1 MANPIDISNVVTIS
15 VSEAPAG
22 LSDFQVN
29 NLLILTR
36 ETAVVSP
43 GNFGVYLNPTDVGT
57 DWGTSS
63 EVYAMANLIFS
74 QQPNII
80 TGGGS
85 LLIAHQGPSG
95 TESLAQ
101 AIARLEPL
109 VFFGGV
115 LWAGYAPTDGEIL
128 AAGAV
133 VQPLRKMLFASSYLA
148 ASVDTGEIFDDVKAA
163 GYTYVRC
170 LLYTVSAQSAR
181 YMAAAYAGRAM
192 STNFS
197 GSLTTATMHMKE
209 LVGVLPD
216 PNITQTN
223 LDKCETVGAD
233 VYINIGGLSK
243 VFCTGGNTYYDS
255 VYNLT
260 WLVFALQ
267 VAGFNAIATTS
278 TKLPQTET
286 GMAVLR
292 GAYLNVLTQAVVN
305 GYSAP
310 GTWNGAIPFGSP
322 AVFSRNVAQLGFYL
336 YSSPVSTQSQA
347 DRLARKAPL
356 VQIAVKEAGAIQ
368 SSSVIVNVQA

>member
-43 GNFGVYLNPTDVGT
+43 GDFGVYLNPTDVGT

-80 TGGGS
+80 SGGGS
-85 LLIAHQGPSG
+85 LIIAAQGSSE
-95 TESLAQ
+95 TLAA

-115 LWAGYAPTDGEIL
+115 LWAGYAPSDGDIL

-148 ASVDTGEIFDDVKAA
+148 ASVNTGEIFDDVKDA
-163 GYTYVRC
+163 GYTYTRC
-170 LLYTVSAQSAR
+170 LLYTISAVTAR

-192 STNFS
+192 STDFS
-197 GSLTTATMHMKE
+197 GSLTTATMHMKQ
-209 LVGVLPD
+209 LIGVLPD
-216 PNITQTN
+216 PNITQTI

-322 AVFSRNVAQLGFYL
+322 AVFARNVAQLGFYL
-336 YSSPVSTQSQA
+336 YSAPVSTQSQA

>member
-15 VSEAPAG
+15 VSQAPAG

-43 GNFGVYLNPTDVGT
+43 GDFGVYLNPTDVGT

-80 TGGGS
+80 SGGGS
-85 LLIAHQGPSG
+85 LIIANQGSME
-95 TESLAQ
+95 TLAA

-115 LWAGYAPTDGEIL
+115 LWAGYAPTEEEIYD
-128 AAGAV
+128 AAEV
-133 VQPLRKMLFASSYLA
+133 VQPLRKMLFASSYLVA
-148 ASVDTGEIFDDVKAA
+148 NVEAGGLFVAVSDASLT
-163 GYTYVRC
+163 YTRC
-170 LLYTVSAQSAR
+170 LLYTVSAQDAR

-197 GSLTTATMHMKE
+197 GSLTATTMHMKE

-216 PNITQTN
+216 PNITQIILN
-223 LDKCETVGAD
+223 ECKTVGAD
-233 VYINIGGLSK
+233 VYINIGGLAK

-322 AVFSRNVAQLGFYL
+322 AVFARNVAQLGFYL
-336 YSSPVSTQSQA
+336 YSAPVSAQSQA
-347 DRLARKAPL
+347 DRLDRKAPL

>member
-15 VSEAPAG
+15 VSQAPAG

-80 TGGGS
+80 SGGGS
-85 LLIAHQGPSG
+85 LIIAHQGASG
-95 TESLAQ
+95 VESLAQ

-115 LWAGYAPTDGEIL
+115 LWAGYAPTDEEIYD
-128 AAGAV
+128 AAEV
-133 VQPLRKMLFASSYLA
+133 VQPLRKMLFASSYLVA
-148 ASVDTGEIFDDVKAA
+148 NVETGGLFVAVSDASLT
-163 GYTYVRC
+163 YTRC
-170 LLYTVSAQSAR
+170 LLYTVSAQDAR

-197 GSLTTATMHMKE
+197 GSLTATTMHMKE

-216 PNITQTN
+216 PNITQIVLN
-223 LDKCETVGAD
+223 ECKTVGAD

-322 AVFSRNVAQLGFYL
+322 AVFARNVAQLGFYL
-336 YSSPVSTQSQA
+336 YSAPVSAQSQA
-347 DRLARKAPL
+347 DRLDRKAPL

>member
-15 VSEAPAG
+15 VSQAPAG
-22 LSDFQVN
+22 LSDYQIN
-29 NLLILTR
+29 NLLILTK

-43 GNFGVYLNPTDVGT
+43 GDFGVYLNPTDVGT

-80 TGGGS
+80 SGGGS
-85 LLIAHQGPSG
+85 LIIANQGSME
-95 TESLAQ
+95 TLAA

-115 LWAGYAPTDGEIL
+115 LWAGYAPTEEEIYD
-128 AAGAV
+128 AAEV
-133 VQPLRKMLFASSYLA
+133 VQPLRKMLFASSYLVA
-148 ASVDTGEIFDDVKAA
+148 NVEAGGLFVAVSDASLT
-163 GYTYVRC
+163 YTRC
-170 LLYTVSAQSAR
+170 LLYTVSAQDAR

-197 GSLTTATMHMKE
+197 GSLTATTMHMKE

-216 PNITQTN
+216 PNITQIILN
-223 LDKCETVGAD
+223 ECKTVGAD
-233 VYINIGGLSK
+233 VYINIGGLAK

-322 AVFSRNVAQLGFYL
+322 AVFARNVAQLGFYL
-336 YSSPVSTQSQA
+336 YSAPVSAQSQA
-347 DRLARKAPL
+347 DRLDRKAPL

>member
-15 VSEAPAG
+15 VSQAPAG
-22 LSDFQVN
+22 LSDYQIN
-29 NLLILTR
+29 NLLILTK

-43 GNFGVYLNPTDVGT
+43 GDFGVYLNPTDVGT

-80 TGGGS
+80 SGGGS
-85 LLIAHQGPSG
+85 LIIANQGSME
-95 TESLAQ
+95 TLAA

-115 LWAGYAPTDGEIL
+115 LWAGYAPTEEEIY
-128 AAGAV
+128 AAAEV
-133 VQPLRKMLFASSYLA
+133 VQPLRKMLFASSYLVA
-148 ASVDTGEIFDDVKAA
+148 NVETGGLFVAVSDASLT
-163 GYTYVRC
+163 YTRC
-170 LLYTVSAQSAR
+170 LLYTVSAQDAR

-197 GSLTTATMHMKE
+197 GSLTATTMHMKE

-216 PNITQTN
+216 PNITQIILN
-223 LDKCETVGAD
+223 ECKTVGAD
-233 VYINIGGLSK
+233 VYINIGGLAK

-322 AVFSRNVAQLGFYL
+322 AVFARNVSQLGFYL
-336 YSSPVSTQSQA
+336 YSAPVSTQSQA

>member
-15 VSEAPAG
+15 VSQAPAG
-22 LSDFQVN
+22 LSDFQIN
-29 NLLILTR
+29 NLLILTK
-36 ETAVVSP
+36 EVAVVSP

-63 EVYAMANLIFS
+63 EAYAMANLIFS

-85 LLIAHQGPSG
+85 LIIANQGSSE
-95 TESLAQ
+95 TLAE

-115 LWAGYAPTDGEIL
+115 LWAGYAPTDAQIL

-148 ASVDTGEIFDDVKAA
+148 ASVDTGEIFDDVKTA

-170 LLYTVSAQSAR
+170 LLYTISAQAAR

-192 STNFS
+192 STDFS

-216 PNITQTN
+216 PSITQAILN
-223 LDKCETVGAD
+223 KCKTVGAD

-336 YSSPVSTQSQA
+336 YSAPVSTQSQT

>member
-15 VSEAPAG
+15 VSQAPAG

-80 TGGGS
+80 SGGGS
-85 LLIAHQGPSG
+85 LIIAHQGASG
-95 TESLAQ
+95 VESLAQ

-115 LWAGYAPTDGEIL
+115 LWAGYAPTDGEIYD
-128 AAGAV
+128 AAEV
-133 VQPLRKMLFASSYLA
+133 VQPLRKMLFASSYLVA
-148 ASVDTGEIFDDVKAA
+148 NVETGGLFVAVSDASLT
-163 GYTYVRC
+163 YTRC
-170 LLYTVSAQSAR
+170 LLYTVSAQDAR

-192 STNFS
+192 STDFS

-216 PNITQTN
+216 PNITQIVLN
-223 LDKCETVGAD
+223 ECKTVGAD

-322 AVFSRNVAQLGFYL
+322 AVFARNVAQLGFYL
-336 YSSPVSTQSQA
+336 YSAPVSAQSQA
-347 DRLARKAPL
+347 DRLDRKAPL

>member
-15 VSEAPAG
+15 VSQAPAG

-29 NLLILTR
+29 NLLILTK
-36 ETAVVSP
+36 EIAVVSP
-43 GNFGVYLNPTDVGT
+43 GDFGVYLNPTDVGT

-85 LLIAHQGPSG
+85 LIIANQGSSE
-95 TESLAQ
+95 TLAA

-115 LWAGYAPTDGEIL
+115 LWAGYAPTEEQIYD
-128 AAGAV
+128 AAEV
-133 VQPLRKMLFASSYLA
+133 VQPLRKMMFASSYLVSNVEA
-148 ASVDTGEIFDDVKAA
+148 GGLFVAVSEASLT
-163 GYTYVRC
+163 YTRC
-170 LLYTVSAQSAR
+170 LLYTVSAQAAR

-192 STNFS
+192 STDFS

-216 PNITQTN
+216 PNITQTILN
-223 LDKCETVGAD
+223 ECKTAGAD
-233 VYINIGGLSK
+233 VYINIGGLAK
-243 VFCTGGNTYYDS
+243 VFCTGGNTYFDS

-322 AVFSRNVAQLGFYL
+322 AVFARNVAQLGFYL
-336 YSSPVSTQSQA
+336 YSAPVSTQSQA